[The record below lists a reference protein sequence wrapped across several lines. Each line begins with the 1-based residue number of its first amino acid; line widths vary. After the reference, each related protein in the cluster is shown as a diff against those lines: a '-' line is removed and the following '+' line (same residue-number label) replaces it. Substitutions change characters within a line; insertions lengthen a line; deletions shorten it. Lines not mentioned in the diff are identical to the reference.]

1 MLGLQENLKNK
12 NMTSFEDRL
21 KLLRK
26 KLKKETMED
35 REIVHNH
42 FPGNGLLGNKKA
54 LFLCLQ

>member
-1 MLGLQENLKNK
+1 MLQENLKNK